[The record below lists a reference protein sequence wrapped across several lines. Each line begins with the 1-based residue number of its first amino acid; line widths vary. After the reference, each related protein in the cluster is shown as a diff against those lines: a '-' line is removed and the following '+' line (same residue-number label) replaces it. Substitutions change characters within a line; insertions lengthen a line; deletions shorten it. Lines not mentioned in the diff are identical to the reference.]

1 MNQIVLAS
9 HGGLATGMRDSL
21 EMIVGAVPRVH
32 TITLERDDT
41 DQVGERARALI
52 ESFGPDDKVYVLTDM
67 LGSSVSNQMVELH
80 LSRPDVTVISGMNLP
95 LVIELA
101 LAEQP
106 VSAEALA
113 MLIEQGR
120 SGIQDVSVLMGAL
133 TQSEEDDD
141 L

>member
-9 HGGLATGMRDSL
+9 HGGLATGMRDTL
-21 EMIVGAVPRVH
+21 EMIVGDVSRIH

-41 DQVGERARALI
+41 DQVGERTLALI
-52 ESFGPDDKVYVLTDM
+52 ESFEPGDKVYVLTDM

-80 LSRPDVTVISGMNLP
+80 LRRPDVTVISGMNLP
-95 LVIELA
+95 LAIEL
-101 LAEQP
+101 LLSEQP
-106 VSAEALA
+106 VGDEELA
-113 MLIEQGR
+113 ALIEQGR